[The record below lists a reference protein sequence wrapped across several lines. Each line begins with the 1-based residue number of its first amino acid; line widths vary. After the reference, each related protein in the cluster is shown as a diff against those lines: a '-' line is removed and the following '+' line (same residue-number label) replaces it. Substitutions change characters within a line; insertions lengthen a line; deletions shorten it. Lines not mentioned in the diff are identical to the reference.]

1 MSAVYGEPGY
11 AGPGQSGTGPS
22 ETGQGGY
29 GTSGYGQGQGGYGQ
43 GGYGQGGYGQGGY
56 GNYGGGSGGYG
67 GYGSRPGGTGPGGPA
82 GRGLAWGPVVGGGAF
97 AGPGGG
103 GAGEPDGGRQRRRRF
118 VLAGASTGLAAVLAV
133 VGLGAVNATG
143 SSTLTTPQI
152 ATKVDPGLVDVVST
166 LGYQNGEAAGTGMVL
181 TSTGEVLTNNH
192 VIDGATA
199 VKVRDVG
206 NGRTYTAKVVGYD
219 KTHDVAVLQMVNASG
234 LTTVSLSS
242 SGVQLGDKVVGLGN
256 ALGKGSTPSVAPGK
270 VTATGRTITASD
282 EDAGN
287 AEQLHGLIQTNAGI
301 QPGDSGGALVN
312 TQGDIV
318 GMNTAASSNIST
330 TAFGS
335 QSQQPA
341 TQAFAIPI
349 TEATSIASQIE
360 AGQASSTVHIG
371 ATAFL
376 GVEVSPESGAGGFG
390 GFGNGDGSSTSG
402 GATVAGVVNGSAAAQ
417 AGLAQ
422 GDVITSVA
430 GHTIASSTDVSSAL
444 AAHHPGDKISLSW
457 TDQSGQSQTATV
469 TLGSGPAA

>member
-1 MSAVYGEPGY
+1 MSTVYGEPGY
-11 AGPGQSGTGPS
+11 GPGQPAPGQS
-22 ETGQGGY
+22 ETGPGG
-29 GTSGYGQGQGGYGQ
+29 T
-43 GGYGQGGYGQGGY
+43 GQGGY

-67 GYGSRPGGTGPGGPA
+67 GYGSGPGGY
-82 GRGLAWGPVVGGGAF
+82 GS
-97 AGPGGG
+97 GPGGYGPG
-103 GAGEPDGGRQRRRRF
+103 GYGSGPGGYGSGSGESGGRHRRRRF
-118 VLAGASTGLAAVLAV
+118 ILAGASFGAAAALTIA
-133 VGLGAVNATG
+133 GLGAANAFGAT
-143 SSTLTTPQI
+143 TLTTSQI
-152 ATKVDPGLVDVVST
+152 AAKVDPGLVDVVST
-166 LGYQNGEAAGTGMVL
+166 LGYQNGEAAGTGQVL

-192 VIDGATA
+192 VIDGATS

-206 NGRTYTAKVVGYD
+206 NGRTYTAKVVGYN
-219 KTHDVAVLQMVNASG
+219 KTKDVAVLQMQNASG
-234 LTTVSLSS
+234 LQTVSLSS
-242 SGVQLGDKVVGLGN
+242 AGVQAGQKVVAVGN
-256 ALGKGSTPSVAPGK
+256 ALGKGGTPSVATGQ
-270 VTATGRTITASD
+270 VTATGKTITASD

-301 QPGDSGGALVN
+301 QPGDSGGPLLN
-312 TQGDIV
+312 TSGDVV

>member
-29 GTSGYGQGQGGYGQ
+29 GTSGYGQGQGGYPQGGYPQGGYPQ

-56 GNYGGGSGGYG
+56 GSYGGGSGGYG
-67 GYGSRPGGTGPGGPA
+67 GYGSGPGGN
-82 GRGLAWGPVVGGGAF
+82 GP
-97 AGPGGG
+97 
-103 GAGEPDGGRQRRRRF
+103 GEPDGGRHRRRRYM
-118 VLAGASTGLAAVLAV
+118 LAGASAGMAAILAV
-133 VGLGAVNATG
+133 VGLGAVNAVG
-143 SSTLTTPQI
+143 SSTLTTSQI

-166 LGYQNGEAAGTGMVL
+166 LGYQHGEAAGTGMVL

-192 VIDGATA
+192 VIDGATS

-206 NGRTYTAKVVGYD
+206 NGRTYSAKVVGYD
-219 KTHDVAVLQMVNASG
+219 KSRDVAVLQLVNASG

-242 SGVQLGDKVVGLGN
+242 SGVQNGQKVVALGN
-256 ALGKGSTPSVAPGK
+256 ALGKGGTPSVATGK

-282 EDAGN
+282 ENAGN

-318 GMNTAASSNIST
+318 GMNTAASTNIST
-330 TAFGS
+330 TAFGT
-335 QSQQPA
+335 QSEKPA

-349 TEATSIASQIE
+349 GHATAIADQIT
-360 AGQASSTVHIG
+360 AGKASSTVHIG

-376 GVEVSPESGAGGFG
+376 GVEVSPSSAGSTG
-390 GFGNGDGSSTSG
+390 GDGGYGGYFGNGYGGGSSSTVS
-402 GATVAGVVNGSAAAQ
+402 GATVAGAVSGSAAAQ
-417 AGLAQ
+417 AGLTQ

-430 GHTIASSTDVSSAL
+430 GHAVKADTDVSAAL
-444 AAHHPGDKISLSW
+444 AQHHPGDKVSISW
-457 TDQSGQSQTATV
+457 TDQYGQSHTATV
-469 TLGSGPAA
+469 TLGAGPAD

>member
-1 MSAVYGEPGY
+1 MSTVYGEPGY
-11 AGPGQSGTGPS
+11 GPGQPAPEQSGTG
-22 ETGQGGY
+22 QGG
-29 GTSGYGQGQGGYGQ
+29 T
-43 GGYGQGGYGQGGY
+43 GQGGY

-67 GYGSRPGGTGPGGPA
+67 GYGSGPGGY
-82 GRGLAWGPVVGGGAF
+82 GS
-97 AGPGGG
+97 GPGGYG
-103 GAGEPDGGRQRRRRF
+103 SGPGESGGRHRRRRF
-118 VLAGASTGLAAVLAV
+118 ILAGASFGAAAALTIA
-133 VGLGAVNATG
+133 GLGAANAFGAT
-143 SSTLTTPQI
+143 TLTTSQI
-152 ATKVDPGLVDVVST
+152 ASKVDPGLVDVVST

-192 VIDGATA
+192 VIDGATS
-199 VKVRDVG
+199 VKVRDIG
-206 NGRTYTAKVVGYD
+206 NGRTYTAKVVGYN
-219 KTHDVAVLQMVNASG
+219 KTKDVAVLQLQNASG
-234 LTTVSLSS
+234 LQTVSLSS
-242 SGVQLGDKVVGLGN
+242 SGVQAGQKVVAVGN
-256 ALGKGSTPSVAPGK
+256 ALGKGGTPSVATGK

-301 QPGDSGGALVN
+301 QPGDSGGPLLN
-312 TQGDIV
+312 TAGDVV

-330 TAFGS
+330 TAFGT

-349 TEATSIASQIE
+349 TEATSIASQIK

-390 GFGNGDGSSTSG
+390 GFGNGDGSSASG

-417 AGLAQ
+417 AGLAE

>member
-1 MSAVYGEPGY
+1 M
-11 AGPGQSGTGPS
+11 
-22 ETGQGGY
+22 
-29 GTSGYGQGQGGYGQ
+29 
-43 GGYGQGGYGQGGY
+43 
-56 GNYGGGSGGYG
+56 
-67 GYGSRPGGTGPGGPA
+67 
-82 GRGLAWGPVVGGGAF
+82 
-97 AGPGGG
+97 
-103 GAGEPDGGRQRRRRF
+103 
-118 VLAGASTGLAAVLAV
+118 
-133 VGLGAVNATG
+133 
-143 SSTLTTPQI
+143 
-152 ATKVDPGLVDVVST
+152 
-166 LGYQNGEAAGTGMVL
+166 
-181 TSTGEVLTNNH
+181 
-192 VIDGATA
+192 
-199 VKVRDVG
+199 
-206 NGRTYTAKVVGYD
+206 
-219 KTHDVAVLQMVNASG
+219 LQLKNASG
-234 LTTVSLSS
+234 LQTVSLSAAV
-242 SGVQLGDKVVGLGN
+242 VQAGQKVVAVGN
-256 ALGKGSTPSVAPGK
+256 ALGKGGTPSVATGK
-270 VTATGRTITASD
+270 VTATGKTITASD

-301 QPGDSGGALVN
+301 QPGDSGGPLLN
-312 TQGDIV
+312 TAGDVV

-376 GVEVSPESGAGGFG
+376 GVEVSPESSAGGFG
-390 GFGNGDGSSTSG
+390 GFGNGSSASG
-402 GATVAGVVNGSAAAQ
+402 GATVAGVVSGSAAAQ
-417 AGLAQ
+417 AGLAE

>member
-1 MSAVYGEPGY
+1 MSTVYGEPGY
-11 AGPGQSGTGPS
+11 GPGQPAPGQPGTGP
-22 ETGQGGY
+22 GAA
-29 GTSGYGQGQGGYGQ
+29 
-43 GGYGQGGYGQGGY
+43 GQGGY
-56 GNYGGGSGGYG
+56 GNYGGGYGYGGGPG
-67 GYGSRPGGTGPGGPA
+67 GYGSGPGGY
-82 GRGLAWGPVVGGGAF
+82 GS
-97 AGPGGG
+97 GPGGYG
-103 GAGEPDGGRQRRRRF
+103 SGPGEPGGRRRRRRL
-118 VLAGASTGLAAVLAV
+118 VLAGASFGAAAALTIG
-133 VGLGAVNATG
+133 GLGAANAFG
-143 SSTLTTPQI
+143 STTLTSAQV
-152 ATKVDPGLVDVVST
+152 ASKVDPGLVDVVST

-206 NGRTYTAKVVGYD
+206 NGRTYTAKVVGYN
-219 KTHDVAVLQMVNASG
+219 KTKDVAVLQLQNASG
-234 LTTVSLSS
+234 LQTVSLSA
-242 SGVQLGDKVVGLGN
+242 SGVQTGQKVVAVGN
-256 ALGKGSTPSVAPGK
+256 ALGKGGTPSVATGK
-270 VTATGRTITASD
+270 VTATGKTITASD
-282 EDAGN
+282 ESAGN

-301 QPGDSGGALVN
+301 QPGDSGGPLLN
-312 TQGDIV
+312 TAGDVV

-330 TAFGS
+330 TAFGT

-349 TEATSIASQIE
+349 SEATSIASQIE

-376 GVEVSPESGAGGFG
+376 GVEVSPASSTGGFG
-390 GFGNGDGSSTSG
+390 GYFGNGDGSSASS

-430 GHTIASSTDVSSAL
+430 GHTVTSSTGVASAL
-444 AAHHPGDKISLSW
+444 AAHHPGDKISISW

>member
-29 GTSGYGQGQGGYGQ
+29 GTSGYGRGQGGYGQ
-43 GGYGQGGYGQGGY
+43 GGPGQGAYGPGQGGYGPGQGGPGQGGY
-56 GNYGGGSGGYG
+56 GSYGGGSGGYG
-67 GYGSRPGGTGPGGPA
+67 GDGCGAGGYGSGPGGY
-82 GRGLAWGPVVGGGAF
+82 GP
-97 AGPGGG
+97 
-103 GAGEPDGGRQRRRRF
+103 GEPDGGRQRRRRF

-143 SSTLTTPQI
+143 SSTLTTSQI

-242 SGVQLGDKVVGLGN
+242 SGVQSGQKVVALGN
-256 ALGKGSTPSVAPGK
+256 ALGKGGTPSVATGK

-287 AEQLHGLIQTNAGI
+287 AEQLHGLIPTNAGI
-301 QPGDSGGALVN
+301 QHGASGGPLVN
-312 TQGDIV
+312 THGDIV
-318 GMNTAASSNIST
+318 G
-330 TAFGS
+330 
-335 QSQQPA
+335 
-341 TQAFAIPI
+341 
-349 TEATSIASQIE
+349 
-360 AGQASSTVHIG
+360 
-371 ATAFL
+371 
-376 GVEVSPESGAGGFG
+376 
-390 GFGNGDGSSTSG
+390 
-402 GATVAGVVNGSAAAQ
+402 
-417 AGLAQ
+417 
-422 GDVITSVA
+422 
-430 GHTIASSTDVSSAL
+430 
-444 AAHHPGDKISLSW
+444 
-457 TDQSGQSQTATV
+457 
-469 TLGSGPAA
+469 

>member
-1 MSAVYGEPGY
+1 MSTVYGEPGY
-11 AGPGQSGTGPS
+11 GPGQPAPGQS
-22 ETGQGGY
+22 ETGQGG
-29 GTSGYGQGQGGYGQ
+29 TGQGGT
-43 GGYGQGGYGQGGY
+43 GQGGY
-56 GNYGGGSGGYG
+56 GNYGGGYGYGGGSGGYG
-67 GYGSRPGGTGPGGPA
+67 GYGSGPGGY
-82 GRGLAWGPVVGGGAF
+82 GS
-97 AGPGGG
+97 GPGGYGSG
-103 GAGEPDGGRQRRRRF
+103 GYGSGPEGYGSGSGESGGRHRRRRF
-118 VLAGASTGLAAVLAV
+118 ILAGASFGAAAALTIA
-133 VGLGAVNATG
+133 GLGAANAFGAT
-143 SSTLTTPQI
+143 TLTTAQI
-152 ATKVDPGLVDVVST
+152 ASKVDPGLVDVVST
-166 LGYQNGEAAGTGMVL
+166 LGYQNGEAAGTGQVL

-192 VIDGATA
+192 VIDGATS
-199 VKVRDVG
+199 VKVRDIG
-206 NGRTYTAKVVGYD
+206 NGRTYTAKVVGYN
-219 KTHDVAVLQMVNASG
+219 KTKDVAVLQMQNASG
-234 LTTVSLSS
+234 LQTVSLSS
-242 SGVQLGDKVVGLGN
+242 AGVQAGQKVVAVGN
-256 ALGKGSTPSVAPGK
+256 ALGKGGTPSVATGK
-270 VTATGRTITASD
+270 VTATGKTITASD

-301 QPGDSGGALVN
+301 QPGDSGGPLLN
-312 TQGDIV
+312 TAGDVV

-376 GVEVSPESGAGGFG
+376 GVEVSPESSAGGFG
-390 GFGNGDGSSTSG
+390 GFGNGDGSSASG
-402 GATVAGVVNGSAAAQ
+402 GATVAGVVSGSAAAQ

>member
-1 MSAVYGEPGY
+1 MSTVYGEPGY
-11 AGPGQSGTGPS
+11 GPGQPAPGQPETGQGGTGQGG
-22 ETGQGGY
+22 TGQGGY
-29 GTSGYGQGQGGYGQ
+29 GNYGGGYG
-43 GGYGQGGYGQGGY
+43 
-56 GNYGGGSGGYG
+56 YGGGSGGYG
-67 GYGSRPGGTGPGGPA
+67 GYGSGPGGY
-82 GRGLAWGPVVGGGAF
+82 GS
-97 AGPGGG
+97 GPGGYGPG
-103 GAGEPDGGRQRRRRF
+103 GYGSGPGGYGSGPGESGGRHRRRRF
-118 VLAGASTGLAAVLAV
+118 ILAGASFGAAAALTIA
-133 VGLGAVNATG
+133 GLGAANAFGAT
-143 SSTLTTPQI
+143 TLTTAQI
-152 ATKVDPGLVDVVST
+152 ASKVDPGLVDVVST
-166 LGYQNGEAAGTGMVL
+166 LGYQNGEAAGTGQVL

-192 VIDGATA
+192 VIDGATS
-199 VKVRDVG
+199 VKVRDIG
-206 NGRTYTAKVVGYD
+206 NGRTYTAKVVGYN
-219 KTHDVAVLQMVNASG
+219 KTKDVAVLQMQNASG
-234 LTTVSLSS
+234 LQTVSLSS
-242 SGVQLGDKVVGLGN
+242 AGVQAGQKVVAVGN
-256 ALGKGSTPSVAPGK
+256 ALGKGGTPSVATGK

-301 QPGDSGGALVN
+301 QPGDSGGPLLN
-312 TQGDIV
+312 TSGDVV

>member
-1 MSAVYGEPGY
+1 
-11 AGPGQSGTGPS
+11 
-22 ETGQGGY
+22 
-29 GTSGYGQGQGGYGQ
+29 
-43 GGYGQGGYGQGGY
+43 
-56 GNYGGGSGGYG
+56 
-67 GYGSRPGGTGPGGPA
+67 
-82 GRGLAWGPVVGGGAF
+82 
-97 AGPGGG
+97 
-103 GAGEPDGGRQRRRRF
+103 
-118 VLAGASTGLAAVLAV
+118 
-133 VGLGAVNATG
+133 
-143 SSTLTTPQI
+143 
-152 ATKVDPGLVDVVST
+152 
-166 LGYQNGEAAGTGMVL
+166 MVL

-192 VIDGATA
+192 VIDGATS
-199 VKVRDVG
+199 VKVRDIG
-206 NGRTYTAKVVGYD
+206 NGRTYTAKVVGYN
-219 KTHDVAVLQMVNASG
+219 KTKDVAVLQLRNASG
-234 LTTVSLSS
+234 LQTVSLSS
-242 SGVQLGDKVVGLGN
+242 AAVQAGQKVVAVGN
-256 ALGKGSTPSVAPGK
+256 ALGKGGTPSVATGK
-270 VTATGRTITASD
+270 VTATGKTITASD
-282 EDAGN
+282 EGAGN

-301 QPGDSGGALVN
+301 QPGDSGGPLLN
-312 TQGDIV
+312 TSGDVV

-349 TEATSIASQIE
+349 TEATSIASQIK

-390 GFGNGDGSSTSG
+390 GFGNGSSTSG

-417 AGLAQ
+417 AGLAE

-444 AAHHPGDKISLSW
+444 AAHHPGDRISLSW

>member
-1 MSAVYGEPGY
+1 MSTVYGEPGY
-11 AGPGQSGTGPS
+11 GPGQPAPGQSETGPGG
-22 ETGQGGY
+22 TGQGGY
-29 GTSGYGQGQGGYGQ
+29 GNYGGG
-43 GGYGQGGYGQGGY
+43 
-56 GNYGGGSGGYG
+56 YGGGSGGYG
-67 GYGSRPGGTGPGGPA
+67 GYGSGPGGY
-82 GRGLAWGPVVGGGAF
+82 GS
-97 AGPGGG
+97 GPGGYGSG
-103 GAGEPDGGRQRRRRF
+103 GYGSGPEGYGSGSGESGGRHRRRRF
-118 VLAGASTGLAAVLAV
+118 ILAGASFGAAAALTIG
-133 VGLGAVNATG
+133 GLGVANAFG
-143 SSTLTTPQI
+143 STTLTTAQV
-152 ATKVDPGLVDVVST
+152 ASKVDPGLVDVVST
-166 LGYQNGEAAGTGMVL
+166 LGYQNGEAAGTGQVL

-192 VIDGATA
+192 VIDGATSIKA
-199 VKVRDVG
+199 TDVG
-206 NGRTYTAKVVGYD
+206 NGRTYTAKVVGYN
-219 KTHDVAVLQMVNASG
+219 KTKDVAVLQLQNASG
-234 LTTVSLSS
+234 LQTVSLSS
-242 SGVQLGDKVVGLGN
+242 AGVQAGQKVVAVGN
-256 ALGKGSTPSVAPGK
+256 ALGKGGTPSVATGK
-270 VTATGRTITASD
+270 VTATGKTITASD

-301 QPGDSGGALVN
+301 QPGDSGGPLLN
-312 TQGDIV
+312 TAGDVV

-376 GVEVSPESGAGGFG
+376 GVEVSPESSAGGFG
-390 GFGNGDGSSTSG
+390 GFGNGDGSSASG
-402 GATVAGVVNGSAAAQ
+402 GATVAGVVSGSAAAQ
-417 AGLAQ
+417 AGLAE

>member
-1 MSAVYGEPGY
+1 MSTVYGEPGY
-11 AGPGQSGTGPS
+11 GPGQPAPGQSETGPGG
-22 ETGQGGY
+22 TGQGGY
-29 GTSGYGQGQGGYGQ
+29 GNYGGG
-43 GGYGQGGYGQGGY
+43 
-56 GNYGGGSGGYG
+56 YGGGSGGYG
-67 GYGSRPGGTGPGGPA
+67 GYGSGPGGY
-82 GRGLAWGPVVGGGAF
+82 GS
-97 AGPGGG
+97 GPGGYGPG
-103 GAGEPDGGRQRRRRF
+103 GYGSGPEGYGSGPGESGGRHRRRRF
-118 VLAGASTGLAAVLAV
+118 ILAGASFGAAAALTIG
-133 VGLGAVNATG
+133 GLGVANAFG
-143 SSTLTTPQI
+143 STTLTTAQV
-152 ATKVDPGLVDVVST
+152 ASKVDPGLVDVVST
-166 LGYQNGEAAGTGMVL
+166 LGYQNGEAAGTGQVL

-192 VIDGATA
+192 VIDGATSIKA
-199 VKVRDVG
+199 TDVG
-206 NGRTYTAKVVGYD
+206 NGRTYTAKVVGYN
-219 KTHDVAVLQMVNASG
+219 KTKDVAVLQLQNASG
-234 LTTVSLSS
+234 LQTVSLSS
-242 SGVQLGDKVVGLGN
+242 AGVQAGQKVVAVGN
-256 ALGKGSTPSVAPGK
+256 ALGKGGTPSVATGK
-270 VTATGRTITASD
+270 VTATGKTITASD

-301 QPGDSGGALVN
+301 QPGDSGGPLLN
-312 TQGDIV
+312 TAGDVV

-360 AGQASSTVHIG
+360 AAQASSTVHIG

-390 GFGNGDGSSTSG
+390 DGSSASG
-402 GATVAGVVNGSAAAQ
+402 GATVAGVVSGSAAAQ
-417 AGLAQ
+417 AGLAE

>member
-1 MSAVYGEPGY
+1 MSTVYGEPGY
-11 AGPGQSGTGPS
+11 GPGQPAPGQS
-22 ETGQGGY
+22 ETGQGG
-29 GTSGYGQGQGGYGQ
+29 TGQGGT
-43 GGYGQGGYGQGGY
+43 GQGGY
-56 GNYGGGSGGYG
+56 GNYGGGYGYGGGSGGYG
-67 GYGSRPGGTGPGGPA
+67 GYGSGPGGY
-82 GRGLAWGPVVGGGAF
+82 GS
-97 AGPGGG
+97 GPGGYGPG
-103 GAGEPDGGRQRRRRF
+103 GYGSGPEGYGSGPGESGGRHRRRRF
-118 VLAGASTGLAAVLAV
+118 ILAGASFGAAAALTIA
-133 VGLGAVNATG
+133 GLGAANAFGAT
-143 SSTLTTPQI
+143 TLTTAQI
-152 ATKVDPGLVDVVST
+152 ASKVDPGLVDVVST
-166 LGYQNGEAAGTGMVL
+166 LGYQNGEAAGTGQVL

-192 VIDGATA
+192 VIDGATS
-199 VKVRDVG
+199 VKVRDIG
-206 NGRTYTAKVVGYD
+206 NGRTYTAKVVGYN
-219 KTHDVAVLQMVNASG
+219 KTKDVAVLQMQNASG
-234 LTTVSLSS
+234 LQTVSLSS
-242 SGVQLGDKVVGLGN
+242 AGVQAGQKVVAVGN
-256 ALGKGSTPSVAPGK
+256 ALGKGGTPSVATGK

-301 QPGDSGGALVN
+301 QPGDSGGPLLN
-312 TQGDIV
+312 TAGDVV

-349 TEATSIASQIE
+349 TEATSIASQIK

-376 GVEVSPESGAGGFG
+376 GVEVSPQSGAGGFG

>member
-1 MSAVYGEPGY
+1 MSTVYGEPGY
-11 AGPGQSGTGPS
+11 GPGQPAPGQSETGPGG
-22 ETGQGGY
+22 TGQGGY
-29 GTSGYGQGQGGYGQ
+29 GNYGGG
-43 GGYGQGGYGQGGY
+43 
-56 GNYGGGSGGYG
+56 YGGGSGGYG
-67 GYGSRPGGTGPGGPA
+67 GYGSGPGGY
-82 GRGLAWGPVVGGGAF
+82 GS
-97 AGPGGG
+97 GPGGYGPG
-103 GAGEPDGGRQRRRRF
+103 GYGSGPEGYGSGPGESGGRHRRRRF
-118 VLAGASTGLAAVLAV
+118 ILAGASFGAAAALTIA
-133 VGLGAVNATG
+133 GLGAANAFGAT
-143 SSTLTTPQI
+143 TLTTAQI
-152 ATKVDPGLVDVVST
+152 ASKVDPGLVDVVST
-166 LGYQNGEAAGTGMVL
+166 LGYQNGEAAGTGQVL

-192 VIDGATA
+192 VIDGATS

-206 NGRTYTAKVVGYD
+206 NGRTYTAKVVGYN
-219 KTHDVAVLQMVNASG
+219 KTKDVAVLQMQNASG
-234 LTTVSLSS
+234 LQTVSLSS
-242 SGVQLGDKVVGLGN
+242 AGVQAGQKVVAVGN
-256 ALGKGSTPSVAPGK
+256 ALGKGGTPSVATGQ
-270 VTATGRTITASD
+270 VTATGKTITASD

-301 QPGDSGGALVN
+301 QPGDSGGPLLN
-312 TQGDIV
+312 TAGDVV

-349 TEATSIASQIE
+349 AEATSIASQIV
-360 AGQASSTVHIG
+360 AGQASATVHIG

-376 GVEVSPESGAGGFG
+376 GVEVSPASAAGGFG
-390 GFGNGDGSSTSG
+390 GFGNGDGSSASG

>member
-1 MSAVYGEPGY
+1 MSTVYGEPGY
-11 AGPGQSGTGPS
+11 GPGQPAPGQPETGPGG
-22 ETGQGGY
+22 TGQGGY
-29 GTSGYGQGQGGYGQ
+29 GNYGGG
-43 GGYGQGGYGQGGY
+43 
-56 GNYGGGSGGYG
+56 YGGGSGGYG
-67 GYGSRPGGTGPGGPA
+67 GYGSGPGGY
-82 GRGLAWGPVVGGGAF
+82 GS
-97 AGPGGG
+97 GPGGYGSG
-103 GAGEPDGGRQRRRRF
+103 GYGSGPEGYGSGPGESGGRHRRRRF
-118 VLAGASTGLAAVLAV
+118 ILAGASFGAAAALTIA
-133 VGLGAVNATG
+133 GLGAANAFGAT
-143 SSTLTTPQI
+143 TLTTAQV
-152 ATKVDPGLVDVVST
+152 ASKVDPGLVDVVST
-166 LGYQNGEAAGTGMVL
+166 LGYQNGEAAGTGQVL

-192 VIDGATA
+192 VIDGATS
-199 VKVRDVG
+199 VKVRDIG
-206 NGRTYTAKVVGYD
+206 NGRTYTAKVVGYN
-219 KTHDVAVLQMVNASG
+219 KTKDVAVLQLQNASG
-234 LTTVSLSS
+234 LQTVSLSS
-242 SGVQLGDKVVGLGN
+242 AGVQAGQKVVAVGN
-256 ALGKGSTPSVAPGK
+256 ALGKGGTPSVATGK

-301 QPGDSGGALVN
+301 QPGDSGGPLLN
-312 TQGDIV
+312 TAGDVV

-330 TAFGS
+330 TAFGT

-376 GVEVSPESGAGGFG
+376 GVEVSPESSAGGFG
-390 GFGNGDGSSTSG
+390 GFGNGDGSSASG

-417 AGLAQ
+417 AGLAE